1 MKIYLTLVG
10 VLAISII
17 LLGLGMADTDTD
29 EVTVDVTVGAQ
40 TRIDVSPKSIS
51 WGATEPGVT
60 NDTHKSLEIE
70 NIGTRN
76 ISTIYVDASN
86 AASDPFATANPSNHN
101 ATEYVLLNNS
111 ETATFYYAD
120 SISWNESKP
129 GYIIPPS
136 GWTEGDSTGYFGKF
150 RTVSLDSGT
159 ADVGQQYYWFT
170 AQDAD
175 AGNCTNGTVYI
186 ATSPK
191 TDSSS
196 GQTDFSSHGGD
207 ALTEDADWQW
217 GYADISTGGDAAMR
231 DYSVGVSA
239 DCSKIVIFR
248 YNYNL
253 CTSCTN
259 TDYLYN
265 DTLIPGNKTFIWASL
280 KVPQGVPDGSM
291 DTGVFTF
298 TATGN

>member
-1 MKIYLTLVG
+1 MKLYLTLVG
-10 VLAISII
+10 VLAISIF

-29 EVTVDVTVGAQ
+29 EVTVDVTVSAQ
-40 TRIDVSPKSIS
+40 TRIDINPKSITF
-51 WGATEPGVT
+51 GATEPGVT
-60 NDTHKSLEIE
+60 NDTHYALEME

-76 ISTIYVDASN
+76 ISTTYVDASN
-86 AASDPFATANPSNHN
+86 AASNPFATADSSNYN
-101 ATEYVLLNNS
+101 ATEYVLLNTTG
-111 ETATFYYAD
+111 TATFYYAD
-120 SISWNESKP
+120 TLTWNESVP
-129 GYIIPPS
+129 GYMNPPS
-136 GWTEGDSTGYFGKF
+136 GWSEGHETGYFGKF

-175 AGNCTNGTVYI
+175 AGNCSNGTVYL

-191 TDSSS
+191 TDTAS
-196 GQTDFSSHGGD
+196 GQIDFSSHAGD
-207 ALTEDADWQW
+207 ALTEDATWDW
-217 GYADISTGGDAAMR
+217 GYADISTGGDAALQ

-239 DCSKIVIFR
+239 DCSKVIIFR

-259 TDYLYN
+259 TDYIYN
-265 DTLIPGNKTFIWASL
+265 STLTPGAKTTFWVAL

-291 DTGVFTF
+291 DTGIFTF
-298 TATGN
+298 TAEGN